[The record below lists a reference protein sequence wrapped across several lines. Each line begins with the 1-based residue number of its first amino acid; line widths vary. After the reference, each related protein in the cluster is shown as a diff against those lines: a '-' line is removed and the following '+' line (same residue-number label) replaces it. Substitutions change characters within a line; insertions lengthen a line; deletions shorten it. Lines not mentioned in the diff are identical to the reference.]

1 MWPFPFC
8 TQVELGSTGVDCG
21 AETGL
26 GAVDFGIAQP
36 QVASLH
42 VATRCVGFQV
52 KPGIARHGNGY
63 IAARS
68 DEPQVKSA
76 QHGDGVGHLHVGPI
90 APHIAHA
97 FFVIGNG
104 KDVIALLLQAQTQA
118 QIFQRLACSF
128 FSVDVNYQGRHDTHF
143 IGIGGLDG
151 DVDVDVDEH
160 CTSQRDPKLYG

>member
-151 DVDVDVDEH
+151 DVDVDEH